1 MLDRNYQDDNR
12 LYSDHGLAYG
22 FNDLDL
28 VAIDPW
34 NLSLRK

>member
-28 VAIDPW
+28 VAIDTW